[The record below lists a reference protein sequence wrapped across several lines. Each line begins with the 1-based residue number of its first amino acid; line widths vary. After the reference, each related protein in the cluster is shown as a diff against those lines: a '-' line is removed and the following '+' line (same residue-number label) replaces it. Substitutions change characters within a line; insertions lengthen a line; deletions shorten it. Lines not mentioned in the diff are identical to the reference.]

1 MKPMKLHSHD
11 RRVAFTMT
19 DLIVLLAVVALLVAL
34 VLPALGRAKAKSRKI
49 SCTCNLKQVGLSFRL
64 FATDHSDAFP
74 MNVSTNKGGSKEFTN
89 AAELFRHYQS
99 MSNELST
106 PKVLACP
113 ADTRR
118 PAPSFTNL
126 MNLNVS
132 YFVALDS
139 DETMPQTLLGGDR
152 NLTLNG
158 IQVPP
163 GLLVLNTNSVLG
175 WSATM
180 HNGSGNA
187 ALGDGSVQPFTPARL
202 QDQVSSMETATNRL
216 LIP

>member
-1 MKPMKLHSHD
+1 MKLAFS
-11 RRVAFTMT
+11 RSRVKALTLVEVLVVVVV
-19 DLIVLLAVVALLVAL
+19 LILLFLWLVP
-34 VLPALGRAKAKSRKI
+34 VTTRTSVKAPKI
-49 SCTCNLKQVGLSFRL
+49 VCANNLKQIGLSFRL

-74 MNVSTNKGGSKEFTN
+74 MKVSTNKGGSKEFTS

-99 MSNELST
+99 MSNQLST
-106 PKVLACP
+106 PKVLVCP

-118 PAPSFTNL
+118 PASSFTNL
-126 MNLNVS
+126 SNLNVS

-139 DETMPQTLLGGDR
+139 DETMPQMLLAGDR
-152 NLTLNG
+152 NLTTNG
-158 IQVPP
+158 VQVPP
-163 GLLVLNTNSVLG
+163 GLLVLITNSVLG

-187 ALGDGSVQPFTPARL
+187 TLGDGSVQPFTPARL
-202 QDQVSSMETATNRL
+202 QDQISSMETGTNRL